1 MFKNRFHGK
10 YTKMAVGKQEAENKY
25 KCNSFPDKRKG
36 EKNMSFSIKE
46 KQQEERKTVK
56 ERSFTLRLSDEDVER
71 LFEKSAM
78 AGMAPGELL
87 ENFVGDLVYGTCC
100 NGGAESDCADMWF
113 ERCGFDLTPKDSFFS
128 YLQKECVLWDAIQ
141 CLEEIEDAKSRIKD
155 FSEEIQSGIH
165 WNKCEK
171 KVESWEENFPTREK
185 HIRVCRWII
194 RDYAKEMMRLLNI
207 FENDYWKPYVVC
219 MEQKNQ
225 KVKRKM
231 KDAMA
236 ALQEFSRLYDAVK

>member
-1 MFKNRFHGK
+1 M
-10 YTKMAVGKQEAENKY
+10 
-25 KCNSFPDKRKG
+25 P
-36 EKNMSFSIKE
+36 FSINDQ
-46 KQQEERKTVK
+46 QQEEMKTIT
-56 ERSFTLRLSDEDVER
+56 ERYFTLRLSDEDTRR

-113 ERCGFDLTPKDSFFS
+113 ERCGFDLMPKDSFLS

-141 CLEEIEDAKSRIKD
+141 CLEEVEDAKIRIKD

-165 WNKCEK
+165 WNKCEM

-194 RDYAKEMMRLLNI
+194 RDYAKDMMHSLRT
-207 FENDYWKPYVVC
+207 FENEYWKPYVTC
-219 MEQKNQ
+219 MEKENQ
-225 KVKRKM
+225 KVKRTM

-236 ALQEFSRLYDAVK
+236 ALLEFSLIYDAVK

>member
-1 MFKNRFHGK
+1 
-10 YTKMAVGKQEAENKY
+10 MA
-25 KCNSFPDKRKG
+25 
-36 EKNMSFSIKE
+36 FSINDQ
-46 KQQEERKTVK
+46 QQEEMKAIT
-56 ERSFTLRLSDEDVER
+56 ERYFTLRLSDEDTRR

-100 NGGAESDCADMWF
+100 NGGSESDCADMWF
-113 ERCGFDLTPKDSFFS
+113 ERCGFDLMPKDSFLS

-141 CLEEIEDAKSRIKD
+141 CLEEVEDAKIRIKD

-165 WNKCEK
+165 WNKCEM

-185 HIRVCRWII
+185 HIRACRWII
-194 RDYAKEMMRLLNI
+194 RDYAKDMMHSLHT
-207 FENDYWKPYVVC
+207 FEDEYWKPYVTC
-219 MEQKNQ
+219 MEKENQ
-225 KVKRKM
+225 KVKRTM

-236 ALQEFSRLYDAVK
+236 ALQEFSLIYDAVK